1 MSIFN
6 SLGSNYTFS
15 FSLLALKQLLVPNR
29 QHLKHLEKKLS
40 NKFGNQV
47 KLVWKGRDAIELCL
61 ASYGIGQGDQV
72 LTQALTCYS
81 VEEAV
86 KRTGAEVVYTD
97 VEPKQVRLDFNQF
110 KQTVSNHPDIKAVV
124 VQHTLGYPDQ
134 VGRIADFCQQEDI
147 LLIEDLA
154 QSLGGEDYS
163 LEELGKRADA
173 LILSFGRDK
182 IVDGISGGAVVF
194 RKPVEQDLE
203 VPFALPSS
211 KPKQVRRARKV
222 INKDLFYPFIT
233 WLIRKTYCLGLGKL
247 IHYLAQKLGWF
258 YSPVKSNHQHYCSL
272 PAYYAPLIEQSYTQL
287 ESNIAHRRKLA
298 HYYLNQL
305 SQLDSVELIVDR
317 EQVSRGTNLRL
328 PILVEDP
335 VSLIKFLKKR
345 GIHLSDCWYKQAV
358 DAGST
363 NQESVYGSGTCP
375 EAEQVAQKII
385 NLPTHQGVDIS
396 LAEQISVAI
405 KKWDQNSKESSR

>member
-6 SLGSNYTFS
+6 SLGSNYSFS
-15 FSLLALKQLLVPNR
+15 FSLLALKQLLAPNR
-29 QHLKHLEKKLS
+29 QHLKHLEEKLS
-40 NKFGNQV
+40 NKFDDQV

-72 LTQALTCYS
+72 LTQALTCHS

-97 VEPKQVRLDFNQF
+97 VEPNQVRLDFDQF
-110 KQTVSNHPDIKAVV
+110 KQTVSNHSDIKAVI

-134 VGRIADFCQQEDI
+134 VGRISDFCQQQDI

-163 LEELGKRADA
+163 LEKLGSRADA

-194 RKPVEQDLE
+194 RKPVEQNLE
-203 VPFALPSS
+203 IPFALPSS
-211 KPKQVRRARKV
+211 KPKQVRRARKI
-222 INKDLFYPFIT
+222 INQDLFYPVLT
-233 WLIRKTYCLGLGKL
+233 WLIRKTYGLGLGQL
-247 IHYLAQKLGWF
+247 IHYMAQKLGWF

-272 PAYYAPLIEQSYTQL
+272 PAYYAPLIEQSYDQL
-287 ESNIAHRRKLA
+287 ERNINHRRKLA

-305 SQLDSVELIVDR
+305 SQLESVELMVDR

-328 PILVEDP
+328 PILVENP
-335 VSLIKFLKKR
+335 ASLIKFLKKR
-345 GIHLSDCWYKQAV
+345 GIYLSDRWYKQAV

-363 NQESVYGSGTCP
+363 NQDSVYQANSCP
-375 EAEQVAQKII
+375 QAEQVAQKII
-385 NLPTHQGVDIS
+385 NLPTHQEVNLS
-396 LAEQISVAI
+396 QAEQISASI
-405 KKWDQNSKESSR
+405 KNWAEDFKERSR